1 VVEMVDIPKIQT
13 NLFEFS
19 NVKQNERKLREMG
32 FDPED
37 SVTVEEW
44 DEAVKEKE
52 SQQSK
57 AKPVAVKIPSVA
69 PTVRGVANREKKSLW
84 VDNYPPEFHEY
95 LKTMKRYPENL
106 HTKSFAP
113 NYNLWNQFVSQH
125 ENPLSMIAAKKAMDE
140 GEPEPE
146 PEPEPEGTHED
157 RVREMMGY

>member
-1 VVEMVDIPKIQT
+1 MLIEDYINQRVVEMVDIPKIQT
-13 NLFEFS
+13 NLNSFS
-19 NVKQNERKLREMG
+19 TNQA
-32 FDPED
+32 PPTPTP
-37 SVTVEEW
+37 S
-44 DEAVKEKE
+44 A
-52 SQQSK
+52 
-57 AKPVAVKIPSVA
+57 APAPVAVKIPSVA

-95 LKTMKRYPENL
+95 LKTTKRYPENL

-125 ENPLSMIAAKKAMDE
+125 EKPLSMIAAKKAMDE